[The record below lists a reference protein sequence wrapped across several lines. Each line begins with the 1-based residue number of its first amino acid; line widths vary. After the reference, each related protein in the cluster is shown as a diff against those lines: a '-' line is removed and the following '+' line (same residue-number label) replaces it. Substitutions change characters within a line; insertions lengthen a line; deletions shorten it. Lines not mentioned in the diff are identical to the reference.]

1 MNLLRRRFLRLAA
14 IALALPAIPHSAAAQ
29 SYPSRPV
36 TLLVPYLAGGQAD
49 AIPRILAEHMKVTLG
64 QPVVIE
70 NVSGGGGTIGV
81 GRVVRAAPNGYTIG
95 LGASQT
101 HVNNGVLYALPYDL
115 LTAFEPI
122 ALLASSPLI
131 IIARNTL
138 PAKDLNELVAW
149 LKANHTKVSQG
160 HIGAAGGTHLCGIEL
175 EARTGVR
182 WQLVPYRGVSVAIQ
196 DMLSGQIDFMC
207 ATLGSSAAQ
216 VRSGQLKTYA
226 VMASSRMGALPDV
239 PTVDEAGLPGFHSV
253 AWYGLWAPQGT
264 PKDVIAKLNSAV
276 VAAFTDADVRRR
288 ITDLGLDIPPREQ
301 LTPEALA
308 AFHKAE
314 IEKWWPIIKAAGI
327 KGE

>member
-1 MNLLRRRFLRLAA
+1 MTLLHRRCLQLAA
-14 IALALPAIPHSAAAQ
+14 IVLALTAIPHIASAQ
-29 SYPSRPV
+29 SYPSRPI
-36 TLLVPYLAGGQAD
+36 TLLVPYPAGGQAD

-101 HVNNGVLYALPYDL
+101 HVNNGALYALPYDL

-122 ALLASSPLI
+122 ALLASSPLLI
-131 IIARNTL
+131 IGRNSL
-138 PAKDLNELVAW
+138 PAKDLNELTAW
-149 LKANHTKVSQG
+149 LKANHEKVSQG
-160 HIGAAGGTHLCGIEL
+160 HIGAGGGTHLCGIEL
-175 EARTGVR
+175 QAKTGVR
-182 WQLVPYRGVSVAIQ
+182 WQLVPYRGVGLAIQ

-207 ATLGSSAAQ
+207 ASLGSSSAQ
-216 VRSGQLKTYA
+216 VHSGQLKVYA
-226 VMASSRMGALPDV
+226 VMGNSRLAALPNA
-239 PTVDEAGLPGFHSV
+239 PTVDEAGLPSFHSSP
-253 AWYGLWAPQGT
+253 WYGLWAPQGT
-264 PKDVIAKLNSAV
+264 PKDIIVKLNSAV
-276 VAAFTDADVRRR
+276 VAALTDPDVRRR

-301 LTPEALA
+301 LTPEALR